1 MLLYPIS
8 NGINAHHMKVL
19 VLHFVQRCFT
29 VKRFCVNDTYTE
41 LHVMHELQ

>member
-19 VLHFVQRCFT
+19 VLYFVQRCFK
-29 VKRFCVNDTYTE
+29 VKRFHINDSYTE
-41 LHVMHELQ
+41 LHVMYELQ